1 MHSILKKCKNCEDLS
16 LLLSKIECT
25 IIFMLKKK
33 HSIQVYNLEDNFD
46 EDRLKSLFRYK
57 RVLNKRIYDCSY
69 PSKNIKTSDLIQQ
82 ASLLA
87 FRGED
92 CSECQTCN

>member
-1 MHSILKKCKNCEDLS
+1 
-16 LLLSKIECT
+16 
-25 IIFMLKKK
+25 MLKKK
-33 HSIQVYNLEDNFD
+33 HSIQIYNLEDNFD

-57 RVLNKRIYDCSY
+57 RVINKRVHDCSY
-69 PSKNIKTSDLIQQ
+69 PSTNIKTSDLIQQ

-87 FRGED
+87 FRGEN